1 MVLKEFLQYME
12 KNMED
17 IKLNPE
23 ISALIDT
30 HIFERLIFLDEK
42 RKGEIDKVYNLNK
55 INLEYVLA

>member
-1 MVLKEFLQYME
+1 
-12 KNMED
+12 MED

-23 ISALIDT
+23 ISTLIDA